1 MIFQKD
7 GNELASRSPDLD
19 DNCRTSSCGTRRVHL
34 RPPRGPGG
42 PKLARKSPQQFL
54 KQSWILNGFQI
65 VQGHRGVKNN
75 DFSKKYFRHQSGRHW
90 PDLDD
95 RRYFGV
101 QQLILGGTFWAH
113 SCPRRGGQTN
123 HGKTNF
129 LDKALFLR
137 TPCMLGCLQCG
148 PRWNYLWCG
157 PGGTSGPCRDHPR
170 GRRDRGSAAR
180 SARASPPPGW
190 PTRRPRGPADPSRAS
205 PNGIPQRGPLQG
217 GGKNIDFSERI
228 WAFFVPSVFWGG
240 GPWGRE

>member
-1 MIFQKD
+1 M
-7 GNELASRSPDLD
+7 D

-34 RPPRGPGG
+34 RPPRGRGG

-113 SCPRRGGQTN
+113 SCPRGGAN
-123 HGKTNF
+123 KSWKN
-129 LDKALFLR
+129 KLFGQSLIFANPLYAR
-137 TPCMLGCLQCG
+137 MPSMRATLELPLVWPWGHLGAMSG
-148 PRWNYLWCG
+148 SPSG
-157 PGGTSGPCRDHPR
+157 SPG
-170 GRRDRGSAAR
+170 
-180 SARASPPPGW
+180 
-190 PTRRPRGPADPSRAS
+190 SR
-205 PNGIPQRGPLQG
+205 QRGPLRARLPPSRMADAAASWTRG
-217 GGKNIDFSERI
+217 PLEG
-228 WAFFVPSVFWGG
+228 VPQRDPPKRPFT
-240 GPWGRE
+240 GRWQTH